1 MRNSI
6 LLSTGLILIS
16 TMVFMSCRTAKNV
29 TKPNPETTVQKDSI
43 STIHVGSDLS
53 LPDTNDAFSILNVA
67 LKGDILEIEVSYGG
81 GCREHDFDL
90 QFNGLYKK
98 SMPAQAAIWLVHE
111 NHGDACRAMIQKK
124 LYYNISSIRNP
135 SGKPGELHIS
145 LAGWNE
151 RIVYRWE

>member
-111 NHGDACRAMIQKK
+111 NQGDACRAMIQKK

-145 LAGWNE
+145 LAGWND